1 MMRAGAGEKEGDFKY
16 MKKAFF
22 QFKTAFVYQIVLWV
36 FPVFLALLMMA
47 LIHEKTGEDWQ
58 GILIVFVVST
68 LLLNL
73 PVVLTLQRVHFTD
86 DAVLVKLGWLTLQR
100 IPRSDIKTVRLF
112 QRQSGQ
118 ITVQFYYFSVA
129 GMRADEVNRA
139 WERSRCGNSQIIFC
153 EANQKGLRE
162 TLLALFPQ
170 QFDPA
175 QIVSYPENEA

>member
-1 MMRAGAGEKEGDFKY
+1 ML
-16 MKKAFF
+16 KKSFF
-22 QFKTAFVYQIVLWV
+22 QFRTAFVYQIVLWL
-36 FPVFLALLMMA
+36 FPFFLVLLMML
-47 LIHEKTGEDWQ
+47 LIHDKTDGDWQ
-58 GILIVFVVST
+58 GILIVFITSA

-118 ITVQFYYFSVA
+118 ITVQFYFFSVA

-139 WERSRCGNSQIIFC
+139 WGRSRCGNRQIVFC

-162 TLLALFPQ
+162 TIAALFPQ

>member
-1 MMRAGAGEKEGDFKY
+1 

-58 GILIVFVVST
+58 GILIVFITSA

-118 ITVQFYYFSVA
+118 VTVQFYYFSVA